1 MQTHRLA
8 ADRVVVAEGPAELVE
23 AAARDIADTLRRRL
37 TVQPT
42 VSIALSG
49 GTTPGP
55 LYARLAAPP
64 YRHLIDWSRL
74 QVFWCDERC
83 VAPDDPASNY
93 RLVTETLLADL
104 PRMPEVYR
112 MKGELPAGLAAQAY
126 ARELAEVFRGPLPW
140 FDLVLLG
147 MGGRPRRLVVSPL
160 AAAGGIPLGGGDAKP
175 ATAPSAYQLEPQ
187 GHQCRPRGGLPGAR
201 RAKGGYRSGD
211 PGRPGVGPGEKLS
224 GSPGASGRAVDL
236 VSGSGGGRQSAG
248 RRRDRR
254 TEIVD
259 RGGYL

>member
-8 ADRVVVAEGPAELVE
+8 ADRVVVAEGPTESVE
-23 AAARDIADTLRRRL
+23 AAARDIADTLSRRL
-37 TVQPT
+37 TAQPT

-55 LYARLAAPP
+55 LYVRLAAAP
-64 YRHLIDWSRL
+64 YRHLIDWSRV

-83 VAPDDPASNY
+83 VAPNDPASNY

-104 PRMPEVYR
+104 PRMPEVHR

-147 MGGRPRRLVVSPL
+147 MGGDGHVASLFPRSPQLVASRSVVATKSPL
-160 AAAGGIPLGGGDAKP
+160 PPHLRISLTLKAINAAHEVVFLVHGGQKADIVAAILAGPEGDPARNYPAARVRPEGRLTWFLDRAAAGSLP
-175 ATAPSAYQLEPQ
+175 AGAMIEQ
-187 GHQCRPRGGLPGAR
+187 PR
-201 RAKGGYRSGD
+201 
-211 PGRPGVGPGEKLS
+211 
-224 GSPGASGRAVDL
+224 
-236 VSGSGGGRQSAG
+236 
-248 RRRDRR
+248 
-254 TEIVD
+254 T
-259 RGGYL
+259 